1 MTYNVRAHSYVV
13 GGLGVTG
20 QACVRFLK
28 QQGAKVKAFDTR
40 DTFNVS
46 APLNICVTTG
56 TLPRDFFA
64 GVDTL
69 VLSPGLP
76 LNIEQVKQAKAC
88 GVEVIGDVEL
98 FARLNNTPTI
108 GITGSNGKTT
118 VTLLTTHMLKA
129 CGYEV
134 CEAGNVGRPVLET
147 LPESMA
153 ELETQSSS
161 LDVIVLELS
170 SFQLETTSSLKLN
183 AASILNISDD
193 HLDRHGDMQQYTAAK
208 QRIFSHCHTAVVWRG
223 DKQVT
228 PTSNC
233 ENTITY
239 GLDIS
244 DTGFGLREGVI
255 TFNGEALLNTADIR
269 LAGMH
274 NVLNVMASLALCQA
288 FSTSLNKPALLNT
301 AARAVASFTS
311 APHRCVQIAN
321 INGVKWIDDSKATNV
336 GATIAAIQGLAP
348 TTNGKI
354 ILIAGGDSKGADLS
368 ALKPALDES
377 VGEVIALGKDAEKF
391 SAVFRDTTIVASME
405 KAVLAANLRAGN
417 GDIVLLSPA
426 CASIDMFKNYMHRAQ
441 VFTDAVT
448 HITEKV
454 KFESD
459 AGAVKEAGGLPS

>member
-13 GGLGVTG
+13 GGLGLTG

-56 TLPRDFFA
+56 SLPRDFFA

-69 VLSPGLP
+69 VLSPGLS
-76 LNIEQVKQAKAC
+76 LDIEQVIHAKAC

-98 FARLNNTPTI
+98 FARLNSTPTI

-147 LPESMA
+147 LPESVSQR
-153 ELETQSSS
+153 ETQP

-193 HLDRHGDMQQYTAAK
+193 HVDRHGDMQHYTAAK
-208 QRIFSHCHTAVVWRG
+208 QRIFSHCDTAVVWRG
-223 DKQVT
+223 DYQVK
-228 PTSNC
+228 PISAC

-239 GLDIS
+239 GLDAS
-244 DTGFGLREGVI
+244 DTGFGLSEGNI
-255 TFNGEALLNTADIR
+255 TFDGEALLNSADIR

-274 NVLNVMASLALCQA
+274 NILNVMASLALCQA
-288 FSTSLNKPALLNT
+288 FGAPLNKAAL
-301 AARAVASFTS
+301 AVTSFTS
-311 APHRCVQIAN
+311 APHRCVEIAN

-336 GATIAAIQGLAP
+336 GATIAAIEGLAP
-348 TTNGKI
+348 ITKGKI

-368 ALKPALDES
+368 ALKPALVES
-377 VGEVIALGKDAEKF
+377 VSEVIALGKDAEKF
-391 SAVFRDTTIVASME
+391 STIFDNTTLVSSME
-405 KAVLAANLRAGN
+405 MAVSAADLRAVS

-448 HITEKV
+448 HITASV
-454 KFESD
+454 KFTRD
-459 AGAVKEAGGLPS
+459 AGATKEAGGLPS

>member
-13 GGLGVTG
+13 GGLGLTG

-56 TLPRDFFA
+56 SLPRDFFA

-69 VLSPGLP
+69 VLSPGLS
-76 LNIEQVKQAKAC
+76 LDIEQVIHAKAC

-98 FARLNNTPTI
+98 FARLNSTPTI

-118 VTLLTTHMLKA
+118 VTLLTTHMLRA

-147 LPESMA
+147 LPESVSQR
-153 ELETQSSS
+153 ETQP

-193 HLDRHGDMQQYTAAK
+193 HLDRHGDMQHYTAAK
-208 QRIFSHCHTAVVWRG
+208 QRIFSHCDTAVVWRG
-223 DKQVT
+223 DYQVK
-228 PTSNC
+228 PISAC

-239 GLDIS
+239 GLDAS
-244 DTGFGLREGVI
+244 DTGFGLSEGAI
-255 TFNGEALLNTADIR
+255 TFDGEALLNSADIR

-274 NVLNVMASLALCQA
+274 NILNVMASLALCQA
-288 FSTSLNKPALLNT
+288 FGAPLNKAAL
-301 AARAVASFTS
+301 AVTSFTS
-311 APHRCVQIAN
+311 APHRCVEIAN

-336 GATIAAIQGLAP
+336 GATIAAIEGLAP
-348 TTNGKI
+348 ITKGKI

-368 ALKPALDES
+368 ALKPALGS
-377 VGEVIALGKDAEKF
+377 VHVM
-391 SAVFRDTTIVASME
+391 R
-405 KAVLAANLRAGN
+405 
-417 GDIVLLSPA
+417 
-426 CASIDMFKNYMHRAQ
+426 
-441 VFTDAVT
+441 
-448 HITEKV
+448 
-454 KFESD
+454 
-459 AGAVKEAGGLPS
+459 

>member
-1 MTYNVRAHSYVV
+1 
-13 GGLGVTG
+13 
-20 QACVRFLK
+20 
-28 QQGAKVKAFDTR
+28 
-40 DTFNVS
+40 
-46 APLNICVTTG
+46 
-56 TLPRDFFA
+56 
-64 GVDTL
+64 
-69 VLSPGLP
+69 
-76 LNIEQVKQAKAC
+76 
-88 GVEVIGDVEL
+88 
-98 FARLNNTPTI
+98 
-108 GITGSNGKTT
+108 
-118 VTLLTTHMLKA
+118 
-129 CGYEV
+129 
-134 CEAGNVGRPVLET
+134 
-147 LPESMA
+147 
-153 ELETQSSS
+153 
-161 LDVIVLELS
+161 
-170 SFQLETTSSLKLN
+170 
-183 AASILNISDD
+183 
-193 HLDRHGDMQQYTAAK
+193 
-208 QRIFSHCHTAVVWRG
+208 
-223 DKQVT
+223 
-228 PTSNC
+228 
-233 ENTITY
+233 
-239 GLDIS
+239 
-244 DTGFGLREGVI
+244 
-255 TFNGEALLNTADIR
+255 
-269 LAGMH
+269 MH

-459 AGAVKEAGGLPS
+459 AGAMKEAGGLPS

>member
-13 GGLGVTG
+13 GGLGLTG

-56 TLPRDFFA
+56 SLPRDFFA

-69 VLSPGLP
+69 VLSPGLS
-76 LNIEQVKQAKAC
+76 LDIEQVIHAKAC

-98 FARLNNTPTI
+98 FARLNSTPTI

-147 LPESMA
+147 LPESVSQR
-153 ELETQSSS
+153 ETQP

-193 HLDRHGDMQQYTAAK
+193 HLDRHGDMQHYTAAK
-208 QRIFSHCHTAVVWRG
+208 QRIFSHCDTAVVWRG
-223 DKQVT
+223 DYQVK
-228 PTSNC
+228 PISAC

-239 GLDIS
+239 GLDAS
-244 DTGFGLREGVI
+244 DTGFGLREGNI
-255 TFNGEALLNTADIR
+255 TFDGEALLNSADIR

-274 NVLNVMASLALCQA
+274 NILNVMASLALCQA
-288 FSTSLNKPALLNT
+288 FGAPLNKAAL
-301 AARAVASFTS
+301 AVTSFTS
-311 APHRCVQIAN
+311 APHRCVEIAN

-336 GATIAAIQGLAP
+336 GATIAAIEGLAP
-348 TTNGKI
+348 ITKGKI

-368 ALKPALDES
+368 ALKPALVES
-377 VGEVIALGKDAEKF
+377 VSEVIALGKDAEKF
-391 SAVFRDTTIVASME
+391 STIFDNTTLVSSME
-405 KAVLAANLRAGN
+405 MAVSAADLRAVS

-448 HITEKV
+448 HITASV
-454 KFESD
+454 KFTRD
-459 AGAVKEAGGLPS
+459 AGATKEAGGLPS

>member
-13 GGLGVTG
+13 GGLGLTG

-56 TLPRDFFA
+56 SFPRDFFA

-69 VLSPGLP
+69 VLSPGLS
-76 LNIEQVKQAKAC
+76 LDIEQVIHAKAC

-98 FARLNNTPTI
+98 FARLNSTPTI

-118 VTLLTTHMLKA
+118 VTLLTTHMLRA

-147 LPESMA
+147 LPESVSQR
-153 ELETQSSS
+153 ETQP

-193 HLDRHGDMQQYTAAK
+193 HLDRHGDMQHYTAAK
-208 QRIFSHCHTAVVWRG
+208 QRIFSHCDTAVVWRG
-223 DKQVT
+223 DYQVK
-228 PTSNC
+228 PISAC

-239 GLDIS
+239 GLDAS
-244 DTGFGLREGVI
+244 DTGFGLREGNI
-255 TFNGEALLNTADIR
+255 TFDGEALLNSADIR

-274 NVLNVMASLALCQA
+274 NILNVMASLALCQA
-288 FSTSLNKPALLNT
+288 FGAPLNKAAL
-301 AARAVASFTS
+301 AVTSFTS
-311 APHRCVQIAN
+311 APHRCVEIAN

-336 GATIAAIQGLAP
+336 GATIAAIEGLAP
-348 TTNGKI
+348 ITKGKI

-368 ALKPALDES
+368 ALKPALVES
-377 VGEVIALGKDAEKF
+377 VSEVIALGKDAEKF
-391 SAVFRDTTIVASME
+391 STIFDNTTLVSSME
-405 KAVLAANLRAGN
+405 MAVSAADLRAVS

-448 HITEKV
+448 HITASV
-454 KFESD
+454 KFTRD
-459 AGAVKEAGGLPS
+459 AGATKEAGGLPS

>member
-13 GGLGVTG
+13 GGLGLTG

-56 TLPRDFFA
+56 SLPRDFFA

-69 VLSPGLP
+69 VLSPGLS
-76 LNIEQVKQAKAC
+76 LDIEQVIHAKAC

-98 FARLNNTPTI
+98 FARLNSTPTI

-147 LPESMA
+147 LPESVSQR
-153 ELETQSSS
+153 ETQP

-193 HLDRHGDMQQYTAAK
+193 HLDRHGDMQHYTAAK
-208 QRIFSHCHTAVVWRG
+208 QRIFSHCDTAVVWRG
-223 DKQVT
+223 DYQVK
-228 PTSNC
+228 PISAC

-239 GLDIS
+239 GLDAS
-244 DTGFGLREGVI
+244 DTGFGLSEGNI
-255 TFNGEALLNTADIR
+255 TFDGEALLNSADIR

-274 NVLNVMASLALCQA
+274 NILNVMASLALCQA
-288 FSTSLNKPALLNT
+288 FGAPLNKAAL
-301 AARAVASFTS
+301 AVTSFTS
-311 APHRCVQIAN
+311 APHRCVEIAN

-336 GATIAAIQGLAP
+336 GATIAAIEGLAP
-348 TTNGKI
+348 IIKGKI

-368 ALKPALDES
+368 ALKPALVES
-377 VGEVIALGKDAEKF
+377 VSEVIALGKDAEKF
-391 SAVFRDTTIVASME
+391 STIFDNTTLVSSME
-405 KAVLAANLRAGN
+405 MAVSAADLRAVS

-448 HITEKV
+448 PITASV
-454 KFESD
+454 KFTRD
-459 AGAVKEAGGLPS
+459 AGATKEAGGLPS

>member
-13 GGLGVTG
+13 GGLGLTG

-56 TLPRDFFA
+56 SLPRDFFA

-69 VLSPGLP
+69 VLSPGLS
-76 LNIEQVKQAKAC
+76 LDIEQVIHAKAC

-98 FARLNNTPTI
+98 FARLNSTPTI

-147 LPESMA
+147 LPESVSQR
-153 ELETQSSS
+153 ETQP

-193 HLDRHGDMQQYTAAK
+193 HLDRHGDMQHYTAAK
-208 QRIFSHCHTAVVWRG
+208 QRIFSHCDTAVVWRG
-223 DKQVT
+223 DYQVK
-228 PTSNC
+228 PISAC

-239 GLDIS
+239 GLDAS
-244 DTGFGLREGVI
+244 DTGFGLREGNI
-255 TFNGEALLNTADIR
+255 TFDGEALLNSADIR

-274 NVLNVMASLALCQA
+274 NILNVMASLALCQA
-288 FSTSLNKPALLNT
+288 FGAPLNKAAL
-301 AARAVASFTS
+301 AVTSFTS
-311 APHRCVQIAN
+311 APHRCVEIAN

-348 TTNGKI
+348 ITKGKI

-368 ALKPALDES
+368 ALKPALVES
-377 VGEVIALGKDAEKF
+377 VSEVIALGKDAEKF
-391 SAVFRDTTIVASME
+391 STIFDNTTLVSSME
-405 KAVLAANLRAGN
+405 MAVSAADLRAVS

-448 HITEKV
+448 HITASV
-454 KFESD
+454 KFTRD
-459 AGAVKEAGGLPS
+459 AGATKEAGGLPS

>member
-13 GGLGVTG
+13 GGLGLTG

-56 TLPRDFFA
+56 SLPRDFFA

-69 VLSPGLP
+69 VLSPGLS
-76 LNIEQVKQAKAC
+76 LDIEQVIHAKAC

-98 FARLNNTPTI
+98 FARLNSTPTI

-118 VTLLTTHMLKA
+118 VTLLTTHMLRA

-147 LPESMA
+147 LPESVSQR
-153 ELETQSSS
+153 ETQP

-193 HLDRHGDMQQYTAAK
+193 HLDRHGDMQHYTAAK
-208 QRIFSHCHTAVVWRG
+208 QRIFSHCDTAVVWRG
-223 DKQVT
+223 DYQVK
-228 PTSNC
+228 PISAC

-239 GLDIS
+239 GLDAS
-244 DTGFGLREGVI
+244 DTGFGLREGNI
-255 TFNGEALLNTADIR
+255 TFDGEALLNSADIR

-274 NVLNVMASLALCQA
+274 NILNVMASLALCQA
-288 FSTSLNKPALLNT
+288 FGAPLNKAAL
-301 AARAVASFTS
+301 AVTSFTS
-311 APHRCVQIAN
+311 APHRCVEIAN

-336 GATIAAIQGLAP
+336 GATIAAIEGLAP
-348 TTNGKI
+348 ITKGKI

-368 ALKPALDES
+368 ALKPALVES

-391 SAVFRDTTIVASME
+391 SAIFGNTTLVSSME
-405 KAVLAANLRAGN
+405 MAVSAANLRAVS

-448 HITEKV
+448 HITASV
-454 KFESD
+454 KFALD
-459 AGAVKEAGGLPS
+459 AGATKEAGGLPL

>member
-1 MTYNVRAHSYVV
+1 MTYNVREHSYVV
-13 GGLGVTG
+13 GGLGLTG

-56 TLPRDFFA
+56 SLPRDFFA

-69 VLSPGLP
+69 VLSPGLS
-76 LNIEQVKQAKAC
+76 LDIEQVIHAKAC

-98 FARLNNTPTI
+98 FARLNSTPTI

-147 LPESMA
+147 LPESVSQR
-153 ELETQSSS
+153 ETQP

-193 HLDRHGDMQQYTAAK
+193 HLDRHGDMQHYTAAK
-208 QRIFSHCHTAVVWRG
+208 QRIFSHCDTAVVWRG
-223 DKQVT
+223 DYQVK
-228 PTSNC
+228 PISAC

-239 GLDIS
+239 GLDAS
-244 DTGFGLREGVI
+244 DTGFGLSEGNI
-255 TFNGEALLNTADIR
+255 TFDGEALLNSADIR

-274 NVLNVMASLALCQA
+274 NILNVMASLALCQA
-288 FSTSLNKPALLNT
+288 FGAPLNKAAL
-301 AARAVASFTS
+301 AVTSFTS
-311 APHRCVQIAN
+311 APHRCVEIAN

-336 GATIAAIQGLAP
+336 GATIAAIEGLAP
-348 TTNGKI
+348 ITKGKI

-368 ALKPALDES
+368 ALKPALVES
-377 VGEVIALGKDAEKF
+377 VSEVIALGKDAEKF
-391 SAVFRDTTIVASME
+391 STIFDNTTLVSSME
-405 KAVLAANLRAGN
+405 MAVSAADLRAVS

-448 HITEKV
+448 HITASV
-454 KFESD
+454 KFTRD
-459 AGAVKEAGGLPS
+459 AGATKEAGGLPS

>member
-13 GGLGVTG
+13 GGLGLTG

-40 DTFNVS
+40 DTLNVS

-56 TLPRDFFA
+56 SLPRDFFA

-69 VLSPGLP
+69 VLSPGLS
-76 LNIEQVKQAKAC
+76 LDIEQVIHAKAC

-98 FARLNNTPTI
+98 FARLNSTPTI

-118 VTLLTTHMLKA
+118 VTLLTTHMLRA

-147 LPESMA
+147 LPESVSQR
-153 ELETQSSS
+153 ETQP

-193 HLDRHGDMQQYTAAK
+193 HLDRHGDMQHYTAAK
-208 QRIFSHCHTAVVWRG
+208 QRIFSHCDTAVVWRG
-223 DKQVT
+223 DYQVK
-228 PTSNC
+228 PISAC

-239 GLDIS
+239 GLDAS
-244 DTGFGLREGVI
+244 DTGFGLREGNI
-255 TFNGEALLNTADIR
+255 TFDGEALLNSADIR

-274 NVLNVMASLALCQA
+274 NILNVMASLALCQA
-288 FSTSLNKPALLNT
+288 FGAPLNKAAL
-301 AARAVASFTS
+301 AVTSFTS
-311 APHRCVQIAN
+311 APHRCVEIAN

-336 GATIAAIQGLAP
+336 GATIAAIEGLAP
-348 TTNGKI
+348 ITKGKI

-368 ALKPALDES
+368 ALKPALVES
-377 VGEVIALGKDAEKF
+377 VSEVIALGKDAEKF
-391 SAVFRDTTIVASME
+391 STIFDNTTLVSSME
-405 KAVLAANLRAGN
+405 MAVSAADLRAVS

-448 HITEKV
+448 HITASV
-454 KFESD
+454 KFTRD
-459 AGAVKEAGGLPS
+459 AGATKEAGGLPS

>member
-13 GGLGVTG
+13 GGLGLTG

-56 TLPRDFFA
+56 SLPRDFFA

-69 VLSPGLP
+69 VLSPGLS
-76 LNIEQVKQAKAC
+76 LDIEQVIHAKAC

-98 FARLNNTPTI
+98 FARLNSTPTI

-118 VTLLTTHMLKA
+118 VTLLTTHMLRA

-147 LPESMA
+147 LPESVSQR
-153 ELETQSSS
+153 ETQP

-193 HLDRHGDMQQYTAAK
+193 HLDRHGDMQHYTAAK
-208 QRIFSHCHTAVVWRG
+208 QRIFSHCDTAVVWRG
-223 DKQVT
+223 DYQVK
-228 PTSNC
+228 PISAC

-239 GLDIS
+239 GLDAS
-244 DTGFGLREGVI
+244 DTGFGLREGNI
-255 TFNGEALLNTADIR
+255 TFDGEALLNSADIR

-274 NVLNVMASLALCQA
+274 NILNVMASLALCQA
-288 FSTSLNKPALLNT
+288 FGAPLNKAAL
-301 AARAVASFTS
+301 AVTSFTS
-311 APHRCVQIAN
+311 APHRCVEIAN

-336 GATIAAIQGLAP
+336 GATIAAIEGLAP
-348 TTNGKI
+348 ITKGKI

-368 ALKPALDES
+368 ALKPALVES
-377 VGEVIALGKDAEKF
+377 VSEVIALGKDAEKF
-391 SAVFRDTTIVASME
+391 STIFDNTTLVSSME
-405 KAVLAANLRAGN
+405 MAVSAADLRAVS

-441 VFTDAVT
+441 VFTDAVA
-448 HITEKV
+448 HITASV
-454 KFESD
+454 KFARD
-459 AGAVKEAGGLPS
+459 AGATKEAGGLPS

>member
-1 MTYNVRAHSYVV
+1 MTYNVRVHSYVV

-46 APLNICVTTG
+46 APLNISVTTG
-56 TLPRDFFA
+56 ALPSDFFS

-76 LNIEQVKQAKAC
+76 LNIKQVKQAKAS

-98 FARLNNTPTI
+98 FARLNTTPTI

-147 LPESMA
+147 LSAP
-153 ELETQSSS
+153 
-161 LDVIVLELS
+161 LDAIVLELS
-170 SFQLETTSSLKLN
+170 SFQLETTTSLKLN

-193 HLDRHGDMQQYTAAK
+193 HLDRHGDMQQYAAAK
-208 QRIFSHCHTAVVWRG
+208 QRIFNHCDTAVVWRA
-223 DKQVT
+223 DNQVT
-228 PTSNC
+228 PITSC

-239 GLDIS
+239 GLDAS
-244 DTGFGLREGVI
+244 DTGFGLHDGII

-274 NVLNVMASLALCQA
+274 NVLNLMTSLALCQA
-288 FSTSLNKPALLNT
+288 FGASLQT
-301 AARAVASFTS
+301 AALAVATFTS
-311 APHRCVQIAN
+311 APHRCVEIAN

-348 TTNGKI
+348 TSNGKI

-377 VGEVIALGKDAEKF
+377 VSEVIALGKDAEKF
-391 SAVFRDTTIVASME
+391 SGIFNNTRVVASME
-405 KAVLAANLRAGN
+405 MAVSAANLHARN

-448 HITEKV
+448 HITANV
-454 KFESD
+454 KFASD
-459 AGAVKEAGGLPS
+459 AGVMKEAGGLLS

>member
-13 GGLGVTG
+13 GGLGLTG

-56 TLPRDFFA
+56 SLPRDFFA

-69 VLSPGLP
+69 VLSPGLS
-76 LNIEQVKQAKAC
+76 LDIEQVIHAKAC

-98 FARLNNTPTI
+98 FARLNSTPTI

-118 VTLLTTHMLKA
+118 VTLLTTHMLRA

-147 LPESMA
+147 LPESVSQR
-153 ELETQSSS
+153 ETQP

-193 HLDRHGDMQQYTAAK
+193 HLDRHGDMQHYTAAK
-208 QRIFSHCHTAVVWRG
+208 QRIFSHCDTAVVWRG
-223 DKQVT
+223 DYQVK
-228 PTSNC
+228 PISAC

-239 GLDIS
+239 GLDAS
-244 DTGFGLREGVI
+244 DTGFGLREGNI
-255 TFNGEALLNTADIR
+255 TFDGEALLNSADIR

-274 NVLNVMASLALCQA
+274 NILNVMASLALCQA
-288 FSTSLNKPALLNT
+288 FGAPLNKAAL
-301 AARAVASFTS
+301 AVTSFTS
-311 APHRCVQIAN
+311 APHRCVEIAN

-336 GATIAAIQGLAP
+336 GATIAAIEGLAP
-348 TTNGKI
+348 ITKGKI

-368 ALKPALDES
+368 ALKPALVES

-391 SAVFRDTTIVASME
+391 SAIFGNTTLVSSME
-405 KAVLAANLRAGN
+405 MAVSAANLRAVS

-448 HITEKV
+448 HITASV
-454 KFESD
+454 KFARD
-459 AGAVKEAGGLPS
+459 AGATKEAGGLPS

>member
-13 GGLGVTG
+13 GGLGLTG

-56 TLPRDFFA
+56 SLPRDFFA

-69 VLSPGLP
+69 VLSPGLS
-76 LNIEQVKQAKAC
+76 LDIEQVIHAKAC

-98 FARLNNTPTI
+98 FARLNSTPTI

-118 VTLLTTHMLKA
+118 VTLLTTHMLRA

-147 LPESMA
+147 LPESVSQR
-153 ELETQSSS
+153 ETQP

-193 HLDRHGDMQQYTAAK
+193 HLDRHGDMQHYTAAK
-208 QRIFSHCHTAVVWRG
+208 QRIFSHCDTAVVWRG
-223 DKQVT
+223 DYQVK
-228 PTSNC
+228 PISAC

-239 GLDIS
+239 GLDAS
-244 DTGFGLREGVI
+244 DTGFGLREGNI
-255 TFNGEALLNTADIR
+255 TFDGEALLNSADIR
-269 LAGMH
+269 LAGRH
-274 NVLNVMASLALCQA
+274 NILNVMASLALCQA
-288 FSTSLNKPALLNT
+288 FGAPLNKAAL
-301 AARAVASFTS
+301 AVTSFTS
-311 APHRCVQIAN
+311 APHRCVEIAN

-336 GATIAAIQGLAP
+336 GATIAAIEGLAP
-348 TTNGKI
+348 ITKGKI

-368 ALKPALDES
+368 ALKPALVES
-377 VGEVIALGKDAEKF
+377 VSEVIALGKDAEKF
-391 SAVFRDTTIVASME
+391 STIFDNTTLVSSME
-405 KAVLAANLRAGN
+405 MAVSAADLRAVS

-448 HITEKV
+448 HITASV
-454 KFESD
+454 KFTRD
-459 AGAVKEAGGLPS
+459 AGATKEAGGLPS

>member
-13 GGLGVTG
+13 GGLGLTG

-56 TLPRDFFA
+56 SLPRDFFA

-69 VLSPGLP
+69 VLSPGLS
-76 LNIEQVKQAKAC
+76 LDIEQVIHAKAC

-98 FARLNNTPTI
+98 FARLNSTPTI

-118 VTLLTTHMLKA
+118 VTLLTTHMLRA

-147 LPESMA
+147 LPESVSQR
-153 ELETQSSS
+153 ETQP

-193 HLDRHGDMQQYTAAK
+193 HLDRHGDMQHYTAAK
-208 QRIFSHCHTAVVWRG
+208 QRIFSHCDTAVVWRG
-223 DKQVT
+223 DYQVK
-228 PTSNC
+228 PISAC

-239 GLDIS
+239 GLDAS
-244 DTGFGLREGVI
+244 DTGFGLSEGNI
-255 TFNGEALLNTADIR
+255 TFDGEALLNSADIR

-274 NVLNVMASLALCQA
+274 NILNVMASLALCQA
-288 FSTSLNKPALLNT
+288 FGAPLNKAAL
-301 AARAVASFTS
+301 AVTSFTS
-311 APHRCVQIAN
+311 APHRCVEIAN

-336 GATIAAIQGLAP
+336 GATIAAIEGLAP
-348 TTNGKI
+348 ITKGKI

-368 ALKPALDES
+368 ALKPALVES
-377 VGEVIALGKDAEKF
+377 VSEVIALGKDAEKF
-391 SAVFRDTTIVASME
+391 STIFDNTTLVSSME
-405 KAVLAANLRAGN
+405 MAVSAADLRAVS

-448 HITEKV
+448 HITASV
-454 KFESD
+454 KFTRD
-459 AGAVKEAGGLPS
+459 AGATKEAGGLPS

>member
-13 GGLGVTG
+13 GGLGLTG

-56 TLPRDFFA
+56 SLPRDFFA

-69 VLSPGLP
+69 VLSPGLS
-76 LNIEQVKQAKAC
+76 LDIEQVIHAKAC

-98 FARLNNTPTI
+98 FARLNSTPTI

-118 VTLLTTHMLKA
+118 VTLLTTHMLRA

-147 LPESMA
+147 LPESVSQR
-153 ELETQSSS
+153 ETQP

-193 HLDRHGDMQQYTAAK
+193 HLDRHGDMQHYTAAK
-208 QRIFSHCHTAVVWRG
+208 QRIFSHCDTAVVWRG
-223 DKQVT
+223 DYQVK
-228 PTSNC
+228 PISAC

-239 GLDIS
+239 GLDAS
-244 DTGFGLREGVI
+244 DTGFGLREGNI
-255 TFNGEALLNTADIR
+255 TFDGEALLNSADIR

-274 NVLNVMASLALCQA
+274 NILNVMASLALCQA
-288 FSTSLNKPALLNT
+288 FGAPLNKAAL
-301 AARAVASFTS
+301 AVTSFTS
-311 APHRCVQIAN
+311 APHRCVEIAN

-336 GATIAAIQGLAP
+336 GATIAAIEGLAP
-348 TTNGKI
+348 ITKGKI

-368 ALKPALDES
+368 ALKPALVES
-377 VGEVIALGKDAEKF
+377 VSEVIALGKDAEKF
-391 SAVFRDTTIVASME
+391 STIFDNTTLVSSME
-405 KAVLAANLRAGN
+405 MAVSAANLRAVS

-441 VFTDAVT
+441 VFTDAVA
-448 HITEKV
+448 HITASV
-454 KFESD
+454 KFTRD
-459 AGAVKEAGGLPS
+459 AGATKEAGGLPS